1 MNNLFRSTLP
11 EDVVRVIDK
20 YGIQE
25 SLGMLAWDDGDEL
38 RAVEITEEV
47 IQAYIDNYVKKQERS
62 QVNNV
67 VNNLKKPLDTIEKQQ
82 IKNVENFLRNPLP
95 QDQRAS
101 STNFL
106 YRKLALATAVNE
118 ISSELSKEYPQVTR
132 EDLIDLIDV
141 LDNILVRV
149 EYELPSLT
157 EENAKEYLSVL
168 AERIQAIANLYNEN
182 INDIFS
188 SDITKYLSTK
198 LYGNEYDLPNL
209 LEQLDAKSH
218 EITKTATYIDE
229 VNYDLNDFEQYKL
242 FLEDC
247 KRSLCQEKFM
257 RLWHHIAE
265 KTKSDNIDEIAYIVG
280 RELNIP
286 KENIVELY
294 NSIQ

>member
-132 EDLIDLIDV
+132 EDLIDLIDA

-149 EYELPSLT
+149 EYELPSLSQ
-157 EENAKEYLSVL
+157 ESAKDYFNMLI
-168 AERIQAIANLYNEN
+168 ERIHAIANLYNEN
-182 INDIFS
+182 INNIFS

-198 LYGNEYDLPNL
+198 LYGNDYDLPNL
-209 LEQLDAKSH
+209 LEQLDVKSQ

-229 VNYDLNDFEQYKL
+229 VNYDLDDFEQYKL

-265 KTKSDNIDEIAYIVG
+265 KTNSNDMNEIAYIVG

-286 KENIVELY
+286 KENIIELY
-294 NSIQ
+294 SNM

>member
-1 MNNLFRSTLP
+1 MNNLFKNELSS
-11 EDVVRVIDK
+11 DVIRLIDK
-20 YGIQE
+20 YGKNSI
-25 SLGMLAWDDGDEL
+25 GMVGWNEDGSDL
-38 RAVEITEEV
+38 IEIGE
-47 IQAYIDNYVKKQERS
+47 QLYLSYI
-62 QVNNV
+62 NNIV
-67 VNNLKKPLDTIEKQQ
+67 TYQQNTKATDVASNLKKPLDTLEKQQ
-82 IKNVENFLRNPLP
+82 IKSVENFLRNPLP

-106 YRKLALATAVNE
+106 YRKLALTTAVNE
-118 ISSELSKEYPQVTR
+118 INNELSKEYPQVIR

-168 AERIQAIANLYNEN
+168 VERIQAIANLYNEN